1 MAATG
6 IHLRLLY
13 DGCGTIRKFPKRE
26 LPGLVHLCQQ
36 GSPCFAVGSV
46 RIFLAGHIDFFHQ
59 AAGSDVVFI
68 NIERLFTPFEGDVV
82 ASGCV
87 VAIALLNEALDLL
100 GICNMARS
108 DGASIHKSLWIH
120 KLGTEI
126 LSWAVI
132 GIVALLQNH
141 FDNRAGIRITPFGNP
156 LTGKEHSSIA
166 EATQRLP
173 TRFGRSIA
181 TLRQRIHR
189 TLEKRIGRLI
199 VFIIQLRLTFFHQ
212 IVAVTQFLLEHLDVR
227 FHGSLNARVLRL
239 ESKRN
244 EGNKKKSREPEWK
257 FGHFRSGR

>member
-1 MAATG
+1 M
-6 IHLRLLY
+6 
-13 DGCGTIRKFPKRE
+13 
-26 LPGLVHLCQQ
+26 
-36 GSPCFAVGSV
+36 
-46 RIFLAGHIDFFHQ
+46 AGHIDFFHQ

-82 ASGCV
+82 ASSRV
-87 VAIALLNEALDLL
+87 IALALLNEALDLL
-100 GICNMARS
+100 GICHMARS

-199 VFIIQLRLTFFHQ
+199 VFIIQRLFTLFHQ